1 MFPNAATLRVR
12 CSPRDEYR
20 RSSCIAAS
28 FGVDLQS
35 LRSTNLIAISAIV
48 LRCNTHVML
57 RCNMTLVDWVARL
70 GAISAAGR
78 ETGAISA
85 RLRPP
90 DLFSDIDLSEDR
102 DPGTCPGGARP
113 GVPWVTGSGCRPST
127 PTLRQLG
134 DPLRGPPR
142 GALRALPTFGGAL
155 RSVFFDL
162 FVAPSSLAPRD
173 PRKVEKN
180 RLQTPQKLQV
190 SVGVGGLRP
199 LT

>member
-142 GALRALPTFGGAL
+142 GALRALPTFGGPSA
-155 RSVFFDL
+155 RSFSTCSW
-162 FVAPSSLAPRD
+162 PPRRSLLGTP
-173 PRKVEKN
+173 EKSKKTGS
-180 RLQTPQKLQV
+180 RPPKSCKSQWGL
-190 SVGVGGLRP
+190 GGSAH
-199 LT
+199 